1 MCQRRPGARVDG
13 VQRGKPLEYIDRI
26 LVPMLVQELRILD
39 LDGRVKWVQ
48 GHRALIC
55 TLGLVEEGRLEILWH
70 YIQPARRETCKRQR
84 IARIERIQ
92 YLCSL
97 IFILYGDS
105 QRRADRSLPCH
116 PTYFGRC
123 GQNKHDSVYTKRHE
137 SCHRYPWTRMR
148 TRTLHVLRAL
158 HRTDCPAHRPAVSPV
173 QGAKHVKSPR

>member
-70 YIQPARRETCKRQR
+70 YIQPTRRETRQRQR
-84 IARIERIQ
+84 IARIERVQ

-116 PTYFGRC
+116 PTYFSRR
-123 GQNKHDSVYTKRHE
+123 GQGEHNSHQTKRHE
-137 SCHRYPWTRMR
+137 SRCPQPWTRTR

-158 HRTDCPAHRPAVSPV
+158 RRTGYPAHRPA
-173 QGAKHVKSPR
+173 

>member
-13 VQRGKPLEYIDRI
+13 VQGGKPLEYIDRI

-97 IFILYGDS
+97 VPILYSNG
-105 QRRADRSLPCH
+105 QRRADRSLACH
-116 PTYFGRC
+116 PTYFCRR
-123 GQNKHDSVYTKRHE
+123 GQHEHDSHQTKH
-137 SCHRYPWTRMR
+137 H
-148 TRTLHVLRAL
+148 
-158 HRTDCPAHRPAVSPV
+158 
-173 QGAKHVKSPR
+173 